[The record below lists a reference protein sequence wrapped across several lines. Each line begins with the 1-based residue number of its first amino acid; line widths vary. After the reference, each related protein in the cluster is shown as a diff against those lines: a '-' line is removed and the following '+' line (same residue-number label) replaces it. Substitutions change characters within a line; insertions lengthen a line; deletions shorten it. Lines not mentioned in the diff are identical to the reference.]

1 MVGKPTETRRSTC
14 DVIVTILDENDNAV
28 SEIQRKTSHSPQFT
42 FSFLL
47 KNFFFVFL
55 ISFYSPHFHK
65 NPIQL

>member
-28 SEIQRKTSHSPQFT
+28 SEIQRETSIYTILFPTQ
-42 FSFLL
+42 
-47 KNFFFVFL
+47 KYFFVSFF
-55 ISFYSPHFHK
+55 SFYSPHFHK